1 VVSGASSVVGAA
13 VSTGASVVGAD
24 VAMAGEVSA
33 VSGEAGVEVSSLPQ
47 AAIARAETS
56 VRATRGER
64 TAAT

>member
-1 VVSGASSVVGAA
+1 
-13 VSTGASVVGAD
+13 
-24 VAMAGEVSA
+24 MAGEVSA